1 MPLARLQEINAQ
13 NTSTPLPSYFQP
25 GEHDVICS
33 RGRNAY
39 NHTGNKNLR
48 EVINFHTEQYSQ
60 SLSRAEKSILIISV
74 VGIIRSRSPEGG
86 FVKFC
91 PKNKCYFEIGDVRA
105 REKVGH
111 SFREAVSSGT
121 HLSRAK
127 TSSSSWTPKC
137 EKSIRNKSSAA
148 AMKNTNHNKLHEPLP
163 YTAPQQTGLL
173 EMFAAEFNFDR
184 RCSLDKH
191 STVLDID
198 SSEFRLV
205 LAEESDDMGQMFDD
219 LLEKCDLLDSLY

>member
-127 TSSSSWTPKC
+127 PSSWTLKC
-137 EKSIRNKSSAA
+137 EKSIRNKPDAFT
-148 AMKNTNHNKLHEPLP
+148 KNTKHHTLHEPLP
-163 YTAPQQTGLL
+163 YTAPQQTCLL
-173 EMFAAEFNFDR
+173 ETFAAGFNFDR
-184 RCSLDKH
+184 RYSLDKH
-191 STVLDID
+191 LTVLDID
-198 SSEFRLV
+198 SSEFRLM
-205 LAEESDDMGQMFDD
+205 LAEESDDNNQATGACLMT
-219 LLEKCDLLDSLY
+219 C